1 MPSSDRLAPRAT
13 YRLQLRPGFGFDEVA
28 GLAPY
33 LRQMGIS
40 HAYLSPLLQ
49 AAPGSTH
56 GYDVV
61 DHGRVNE
68 ELGGPAA
75 HARMCAAL
83 GASAVGQV
91 IDVVP
96 NHMSVSTHLNR
107 WWWDVLENGPV
118 SRFAGYFDVDWNP
131 VEERMRNKVL
141 LPILGDR
148 YGRLLEAGAL
158 RVVRE
163 GAEFTVRVYDKVMPV
178 ALTALQEPL
187 SRVATRTGSDPLAF
201 LVDAIAGLPEPHQT
215 DGESALRR
223 HRDKAVIAALLAR
236 LFQEDAEVARAVDDV
251 IAALNADPDQLDA
264 LLEQQN
270 YRLAF
275 WRAARHDLDYR
286 RFFDINTLVGLRMGD
301 ERVFKDTH
309 ALLLSWV
316 QEGVVDGLRIDHPD
330 GLRDPEAYF
339 RRLRQAAPRAWIVAE
354 KILGHDEALPDTWP
368 IDGTT
373 GYEFANR
380 VTGLFVDPAGEPGMT
395 EAWAEFVGDVPRDL
409 TALVRRKKRL
419 VIRELF
425 SADLSRLATLLVQV
439 CERHRRYR
447 DYTRPELREALEE
460 VLTCLPIYRTYV
472 RPGEPAS
479 ERDVALIHRT
489 IEAAREERPSIDPD
503 LLSFLRNVL
512 CGWIQG
518 DLEQE
523 LVLRAQQLSG
533 AVMAKGFED
542 TALYCHHRLVALNEV
557 GGDPDRFGESPA
569 ELHAWCQ
576 RVQQRWP
583 TTMLGTST
591 HDTKRSEDVRA
602 RLALLSE
609 DPAGWAAAVHGFS
622 RLAAR
627 HRQGEWPDRGAEYL
641 LWQSVVGAWPI
652 TGDRAAAY
660 MEKAARE
667 AKLRTSWTN
676 PDTDYEGALRAF
688 TLAALEDPEVTAAVE
703 RFVADLTRPGRET
716 SLSMLA
722 IKLTAPGVPD
732 IYQGTEVWDLSLVD
746 PDNRRPVD
754 FDALRRLAYDLSSLG
769 VDEVMA
775 RFDAPPL
782 ADAAPLAVGREGP
795 AGAPKMWLLTRVLAL
810 RARRPEWFDAQA
822 GYVPLEATGAR
833 AGCVFAFSRAG
844 RVITCAP
851 RLRRRLARE
860 GWDDTALPL
869 PEGAWRDVLSEAHH
883 PGGEAVPLREL
894 VGRFPVAVL
903 AREDA

>member
-1 MPSSDRLAPRAT
+1 MPSSGAPRAT
-13 YRLQLRPGFGFDEVA
+13 YRLQLRPGFGFDDVA
-28 GLAPY
+28 ALAPY
-33 LRQMGIS
+33 LRLLGVS
-40 HAYLSPLLQ
+40 HVYLSPILQ

-83 GASAVGQV
+83 GASGLGQV
-91 IDVVP
+91 IDIVP
-96 NHMSVSTHLNR
+96 NHMSVATHLNR

-118 SRFAGYFDVDWNP
+118 SRYAGYFDVDWNP

-141 LPILGDR
+141 LPVLGDR
-148 YGRLLEAGAL
+148 YGRLVEAGAL
-158 RVVRE
+158 RVERR
-163 GAEFTVRVYDKVMPV
+163 GAEFTVHVYDKVMPV
-178 ALTALQEPL
+178 ALSSLREPL
-187 SRVATRTGSDPLAF
+187 DRVAVRTGSEPLGF
-201 LVDAIAGLPEPHQT
+201 LVDAIAGLPEPHLT
-215 DGESALRR
+215 DGESMLRR
-223 HRDKAVIAALLAR
+223 HRDKAVIQALLER
-236 LFQEDAEVARAVDDV
+236 LFQEDPEVVRAVDEV
-251 IAALNADPDQLDA
+251 IAEVNADPEKLDA

-286 RFFDINTLVGLRMGD
+286 RFFDINTLAGLRMAE
-301 ERVFKDTH
+301 ERVFRDTH
-309 ALLLSWV
+309 ALVISWV
-316 QEGVVDGLRIDHPD
+316 QEGVIDGLRVDHPD

-339 RRLRQAAPRAWIVAE
+339 RRLRQAAPRAWVVAE
-354 KILGHDEALPDTWP
+354 KILDHDEALPDTWP

-380 VTGLFVDPAGEPGMT
+380 VTGLFVDPAGEAGIT
-395 EAWAEFVGDVPRDL
+395 QAWAGFVEDPPRDL
-409 TALVRRKKRL
+409 TALVRKKKRL
-419 VIRELF
+419 VLRESF
-425 SADLSRLATLLVQV
+425 SADLNRLVNWLAQI

-460 VLTCLPIYRTYV
+460 LLVCLPVYRTYV

-479 ERDVALIHRT
+479 ERDVSVIHRAL
-489 IEAAREERPSIDPD
+489 EAAREERPSIDPD
-503 LLSFLRNVL
+503 LLSFLRNIL
-512 CGWIQG
+512 CGWVQG
-518 DLEQE
+518 EQEQE
-523 LVLRAQQLSG
+523 LVLRTQQLSG

-542 TALYCHHRLVALNEV
+542 TALYCHQRFVALNEV
-557 GGDPDRFGESPA
+557 GGDPGRFGEPPA
-569 ELHAWCQ
+569 EFHAWCQ
-576 RVQQRWP
+576 RQQQRWP

-609 DPAGWAAAVHGFS
+609 DPAGWARAVARFS
-622 RLAAR
+622 ELAAR
-627 HRQGEWPDRGAEYL
+627 HRQGAWPDRGVEYL
-641 LWQSVVGAWPI
+641 LWQTLVGAWPLS
-652 TGDRAAAY
+652 GERLVAY
-660 MEKAARE
+660 LEKAARE

-676 PDTDYEGALRAF
+676 PDPEYEAALRAF
-688 TLAALEDPEVTAAVE
+688 ALAVADDAEVAAAVE
-703 RFVADLTRPGRET
+703 RYVAGLRVAGWAT

-732 IYQGTEVWDLSLVD
+732 IYQGNEVWDLSLVD

-754 FDALRRLAYDLSSLG
+754 FEARERLARDLATMS

-775 RFDAPPL
+775 RLD
-782 ADAAPLAVGREGP
+782 E
-795 AGAPKMWLLTRVLAL
+795 GAPKMWLLTRGLAL
-810 RARRPEWFDAQA
+810 RARCPGCFDAAA
-822 GYVPLEATGAR
+822 GYAPLEAVGEHADR
-833 AGCVFAFSRAG
+833 VLAFSRGG

-851 RLRRRLARE
+851 RLRLSIARD

-869 PEGAWRDVLSEAHH
+869 PPGAWRDVLSEERHE
-883 PGGEAVPLREL
+883 GGAAVPLERL
-894 VGRFPVAVL
+894 VARFPVALL